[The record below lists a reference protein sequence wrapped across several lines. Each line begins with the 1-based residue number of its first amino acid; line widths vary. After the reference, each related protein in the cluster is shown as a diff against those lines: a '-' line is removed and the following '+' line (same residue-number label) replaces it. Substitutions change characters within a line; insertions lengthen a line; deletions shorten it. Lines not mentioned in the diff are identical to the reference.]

1 MEVARKSALSIGFTA
16 VIAITMLA
24 PALRAEL
31 SNEGRF
37 KLLFDAELGKTAL
50 PRGDYTF
57 SLDRSAG
64 SYGTIVIYRDNQALA
79 MAVPETLDRYDRQ
92 GVHPELLFVRHD
104 GRVILRAL
112 RMPDLGT
119 FYFSIPKDL
128 KKFVEQE
135 PQLIETVPVQMK
147 CS

>member
-1 MEVARKSALSIGFTA
+1 MKVAMKSALSIGFTA

-37 KLLFDAELGKTAL
+37 KLPFDAELGKTAL
-50 PRGDYTF
+50 PTGDYTF

-64 SYGTIVIYRDNQALA
+64 TYGTIVIYRDSRALA
-79 MAVPETLDRYDRQ
+79 IAVPEMLDRHDRQ

-119 FYFSIPKDL
+119 FYFSVPKEL

>member
-1 MEVARKSALSIGFTA
+1 MKVARKIALSIGFTA
-16 VIAITMLA
+16 VIAITILA
-24 PALRAEL
+24 PVLRAEL

-37 KLLFDAELGKTAL
+37 KLPFDAELGKTAL
-50 PRGDYTF
+50 PTGDYTF

-64 SYGTIVIYRDNQALA
+64 SYGTIVIYRDNRALA
-79 MAVPETLDRYDRQ
+79 IAVPETLDRYDRQ

-112 RMPDLGT
+112 RMPNLGT

-135 PQLIETVPVQMK
+135 PQLIVTVPVQMK

>member
-1 MEVARKSALSIGFTA
+1 MKVARESALSIGFTA

-37 KLLFDAELGKTAL
+37 KLPFDAELGKTAL

-64 SYGTIVIYRDNQALA
+64 SYGTIVIYRDSQALA
-79 MAVPETLDRYDRQ
+79 IAVPETLDRYDRQ
-92 GVHPELLFVRHD
+92 GVHPELLFLRHD

-112 RMPDLGT
+112 RMPNLGT
-119 FYFSIPKDL
+119 FYFPIPKDL

>member
-1 MEVARKSALSIGFTA
+1 M
-16 VIAITMLA
+16 
-24 PALRAEL
+24 
-31 SNEGRF
+31 
-37 KLLFDAELGKTAL
+37 GKTAL

-112 RMPDLGT
+112 RMPNFGT

>member
-1 MEVARKSALSIGFTA
+1 MNVARNSALSIGFTA
-16 VIAITMLA
+16 IIAITMLA
-24 PALRAEL
+24 PALRAEV

-37 KLLFDAELGKTAL
+37 KLPFDAELGKTAL
-50 PRGDYTF
+50 PTGDYTF

-64 SYGTIVIYRDNQALA
+64 SYGTIVIYRDNRTLA
-79 MAVPETLDRYDRQ
+79 IAVPEMLDRYDRQ

-119 FYFSIPKDL
+119 FYFSLPKDL

>member
-1 MEVARKSALSIGFTA
+1 MKVARKSALSIGFTA

-31 SNEGRF
+31 SNVGRF
-37 KLLFDAELGKTAL
+37 KLPFDAELGKTAL
-50 PRGDYTF
+50 PTGDYTF

-64 SYGTIVIYRDNQALA
+64 SYGTIVIYRDNEALA

-112 RMPDLGT
+112 RMPTLGT
-119 FYFSIPKDL
+119 FYFSVPKDL
-128 KKFVEQE
+128 KKFVEEE